1 MSPIFLLLLFPL
13 IWPFVAKRIWNAE
26 ITWTELGLNVVIIA
40 ALSAGT
46 YQLGKWGQ
54 TLDTEIWNGVVT
66 SKEVDDGHYVRSYDC
81 NCYES
86 CSGTGD
92 NRSCTTVCQTC
103 YEDHYTRSYDGYTSV
118 GNVVFDYIDSTSR
131 SRRNSFPP
139 PPAYKNCV
147 PGEPAS
153 IEHGY
158 TNYVQAVPQSLFN
171 DNSKYAEQFAGKIP
185 AYPRVFN
192 FYHINR
198 VLNVGSSVSSAIQ
211 RDLNDQLN
219 VALIRLGVQ
228 KQANIVVIFTNIMD
242 PSYRYAIENAWLGGE
257 KNDVIVFIGTE
268 DGKTVGWA
276 DVMTWALN
284 TGNELFHVKMRDGL
298 KEQPIEATA
307 LSNFITGMIGE
318 SYDRPHM
325 ADYEYLKDE
334 IKPAPWV
341 MGLAIFFSIVGSM
354 ILTFVF
360 HRVDV
365 DFFRRSRYGRRWR

>member
-26 ITWTELGLNVVIIA
+26 ITWTELGLNIVIIA

-54 TLDTEIWNGVVT
+54 TQDTEIWNGAVVK
-66 SKEVDDGHYVRSYDC
+66 KEMDDGHYVRSYDC

-86 CSGTGD
+86 CSGSGD

-103 YEDHYTRSYDGYTSV
+103 YEDHYTRSYDGYTTV
-118 GNVVFDYIDSTSR
+118 GNFTFDYIDTTSR

-139 PPAYKNCV
+139 PQSYKNCK

-153 IEHGY
+153 IEHSY

-171 DNSKYAEQFAGKIP
+171 DNSNVAEQYAGQIP
-185 AYPRVFN
+185 AYPRVFG
-192 FYHINR
+192 FYKINR
-198 VLNVGSSVSSAIQ
+198 ILNVGSKVPSAVQ
-211 RDLNDQLN
+211 RDLNQQLN
-219 VALIRLGVQ
+219 EALISLGAS

-257 KNDVIVFIGTE
+257 KNDVIIFIGTE
-268 DGKTVGWA
+268 DGTTIGWT

-284 TGNELFHVKMRDGL
+284 AGNELFHVKMRDAL
-298 KEQPIEATA
+298 RQTPLTADALTATI
-307 LSNFITGMIGE
+307 SSTITTE
-318 SYDRPHM
+318 YDRPHM

-354 ILTFVF
+354 LLTFLF

-365 DFFRRSRYGRRWR
+365 DFFRGNRYRRW